1 MFLQINTGN
10 IYMVLKTAS
19 FHNPVMVKDDVQIKY
34 YIICQVITVGIKKTK
49 LDIKESS
56 RRYFH
61 VLSVQVRPAN
71 KVIIEQRAQERERR
85 I

>member
-1 MFLQINTGN
+1 
-10 IYMVLKTAS
+10 MVLKKGS

-34 YIICQVITVGIKKTK
+34 YIICQVITVGMKKTK

-71 KVIIEQRAQERERR
+71 KVRVEQRAQERERR
-85 I
+85 MYV

>member
-1 MFLQINTGN
+1 M
-10 IYMVLKTAS
+10 
-19 FHNPVMVKDDVQIKY
+19 
-34 YIICQVITVGIKKTK
+34 KKTK

>member
-1 MFLQINTGN
+1 M
-10 IYMVLKTAS
+10 
-19 FHNPVMVKDDVQIKY
+19 
-34 YIICQVITVGIKKTK
+34 KKTK

-61 VLSVQVRPAN
+61 VQSVQVRPTN
-71 KVIIEQRAQERERR
+71 KVIIEQRAQERERM

>member
-1 MFLQINTGN
+1 
-10 IYMVLKTAS
+10 
-19 FHNPVMVKDDVQIKY
+19 MVKDDVQIKY
-34 YIICQVITVGIKKTK
+34 YIICQVIAVGMKKTK

-71 KVIIEQRAQERERR
+71 KVIVEQRAQERERK

>member
-1 MFLQINTGN
+1 M
-10 IYMVLKTAS
+10 
-19 FHNPVMVKDDVQIKY
+19 
-34 YIICQVITVGIKKTK
+34 KKTK
-49 LDIKESS
+49 LDIKECS

-71 KVIIEQRAQERERR
+71 KVIVEQRAQERERK

>member
-1 MFLQINTGN
+1 
-10 IYMVLKTAS
+10 MVLKKGS

-34 YIICQVITVGIKKTK
+34 YIICQVITVGMKKTK

-61 VLSVQVRPAN
+61 VLSVQVRPTI
-71 KVIIEQRAQERERR
+71 KVIIEQIAQERE
-85 I
+85 IKI

>member
-1 MFLQINTGN
+1 
-10 IYMVLKTAS
+10 MVLKKGS

-34 YIICQVITVGIKKTK
+34 YIICQVITVGMKKTK
-49 LDIKESS
+49 LDIEY

-61 VLSVQVRPAN
+61 VLSVQVKPAN